1 MKRSF
6 RTIGLV
12 TVIVLLLTMVWH
24 PMAEKAPASSQ
35 KDEPKVTY
43 KTLESEEDAFIEV
56 CRKGAYALQI
66 NPATKVFALA
76 DAASGEALWYSGV
89 TKETFSELEM
99 SSKTWRAYMQSALV
113 VNYVKKTDV
122 RGNSSKSY
130 SAASQNDVKVKVSDS
145 GLRLEM
151 DFDNISVKMA
161 MEVTLGDGRLVVKLP
176 RKDIK
181 EKGDKLIKSV
191 EVLPFLA
198 SVAKEKKADGYL
210 VYPDGCGAI
219 SYFDR
224 VDDKH
229 TYTSSLALDI
239 YGSLNL
245 EKVLA
250 ENKEATA
257 MLPIYGIKEN
267 DKAVLGALTKGGES
281 ARINAETALANSTVP
296 IHRAAFELFYRN
308 EYRIYLSGTSNSAA
322 GVNKNHGLKVDDKI
336 QLGDQEITY
345 FLLQGDQADYSGM
358 ANAYRKYLQEEKLL
372 NNNEA
377 AKKLALYLT
386 MFMGVNQEGAFG
398 TSLIPMT
405 TYEDAENILRDYLA
419 ADVDALQVTLRGW
432 NKGGYGLY
440 PQKTK
445 AARQLGGKKDLKS
458 LNKLA
463 AEKGVSILLETELLY
478 TNRNRYVAVDGV
490 EAPLTNMEQNEFLL
504 TPKRL
509 QVLLAKVQKSLKRY
523 DNMELALSSVG
534 NYLYPDY
541 SEKNKANRN
550 ESLKAMKKVGQ
561 TKGVGAVQGGNLYM
575 LASAQQLYD
584 LPMTCSMHHMTDE
597 AIPLYFMVVSGSIPY
612 TVTAGNRSGDLQEM
626 MLKWIEYGAMPHFE
640 LTQESTAELMGTA
653 YDTLFTSRYESWK
666 ERSLAVYKDM
676 KEHLEPVVGHA
687 ITKHEK
693 LSNGAVR
700 VTYENGY
707 RVLINYSD
715 KAIEQDGRTV
725 EACGYVVYQS

>member
-12 TVIVLLLTMVWH
+12 AAIVLLLTMVWH
-24 PMAEKAPASSQ
+24 PMAEKATDAAKNNEPAVS
-35 KDEPKVTY
+35 Y
-43 KTLESEEDAFIEV
+43 KPLDAQEDAFVEV
-56 CRKGAYALQI
+56 CRKGSYALQV
-66 NPATKVFALA
+66 NPVTKVFALA
-76 DAASGEALWYSGV
+76 DAASGKALWYSGM
-89 TKETFSELEM
+89 TNDTYSELEDA
-99 SSKTWRAYMQSALV
+99 SNTWKAYMQSALV
-113 VNYVKKTDV
+113 INYVKKTDV

-130 SAASQNDVKVKVSDS
+130 SALAPNDATLLVSDS
-145 GLRLEM
+145 GLRLEI
-151 DFDNISVKMA
+151 DFKNISAKMA
-161 MEVTLGDGRLVVKLP
+161 LEVTLSDDRLVVKLP
-176 RKDIK
+176 IKDVK
-181 EKGDKLIKSV
+181 EEGDKLIKSV

-198 SVAKEKKADGYL
+198 AVAKEKNADGYL

-229 TYTSSLALDI
+229 AYTSSVSLDI

-250 ENKEATA
+250 EEKEATA

-322 GVNKNHGLKVDDKI
+322 GANKNHGLKVDDDI

-345 FLLQGDQADYSGM
+345 FLLQGDQANYSGM
-358 ANAYRKYLQEEKLL
+358 ANTYRRYLQDEKLL
-372 NNNEA
+372 NNSEA

-386 MFMGVNQEGAFG
+386 LFMGVNQEGAFG
-398 TSLIPMT
+398 TSMIPMT
-405 TYEDAENILRDYLA
+405 TYADAENILRDYIQS
-419 ADVDALQVTLRGW
+419 DVDALQVKLRGW

-440 PQKTK
+440 PQRSK

-463 AEKGVSILLETELLY
+463 AENGISILLETELLY
-478 TNRNRYVAVDGV
+478 TDRNRYVAVDGV
-490 EAPLTNMEQNEFLL
+490 ESPLTNMEQNQFLL

-509 QVLLAKVQKSLKRY
+509 QALLTKVKKNLKRY
-523 DNMELALSSVG
+523 DNMDLALSSVG
-534 NYLYPDY
+534 SYLYPDY
-541 SEKNKANRN
+541 SSKNKANRYD
-550 ESLKAMKKVGQ
+550 SLQTMKAVGE
-561 TKGVGAVQGGNLYM
+561 TEGVGAVQGGNLYM
-575 LASAQQLYD
+575 LAAAQQLYD
-584 LPMTCSMHHMTDE
+584 LPMTCSMNHMTDDS
-597 AIPLYFMVVSGSIPY
+597 IPLYFLVVSGNIPY
-612 TVTAGNRSGDLQEM
+612 TVDAGNRSGDLQEM

-653 YDTLFTSRYESWK
+653 YDTLFTGRFESWK
-666 ERSLAVYKDM
+666 ERTLSIYNDM

-687 ITKHEK
+687 MTAHEK
-693 LSNGAVR
+693 LSDDVVRITYDNGWC
-700 VTYENGY
+700 
-707 RVLINYSD
+707 VLINYGEET
-715 KAIEQDGRTV
+715 IEQDGHTV
-725 EACGYVVYQS
+725 EACNYVVYES